1 MAIQGKIDL
10 TQFRAEDWGSTKRF
24 VYGLYTGPK
33 SYSNFFTNNGT
44 GDPLV
49 PGDVKLGQ
57 IHLMFFAPGFTSV
70 GVPRF
75 PAYVSPQQGGPPGG
89 TIVWYQA
96 STDLEVANGTDLS
109 TYSAY
114 FEALGL

>member
-1 MAIQGKIDL
+1 MPLQGKVDL

-24 VYGLYTGPK
+24 VYGFYTGPK
-33 SYSNFFTNNGT
+33 VYSNFFTNGGT
-44 GDPLV
+44 GDAIA

-57 IHLMFFAPGFTSV
+57 IHLMFFTPGFTSA

-75 PAYVSPQQGGPPGG
+75 PVYLSPLQGGPPGG
-89 TIVWYQA
+89 TIIWYQA
-96 STDLEVANGTDLS
+96 STDGEVANGVDLS
-109 TYSAY
+109 LYSAY